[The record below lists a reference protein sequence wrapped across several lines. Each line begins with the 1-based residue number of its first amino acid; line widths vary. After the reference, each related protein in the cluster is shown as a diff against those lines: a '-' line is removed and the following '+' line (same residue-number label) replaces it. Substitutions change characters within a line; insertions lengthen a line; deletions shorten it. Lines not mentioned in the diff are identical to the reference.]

1 MHVYVNIYMHIC
13 IDYTMEYRTL
23 RVDIPRNWSNRRCQ
37 LQLLPTPRFAFR
49 DAFSNASLHHRLL
62 SLPFSHSFSL
72 SLSPSVSRVRASSI
86 SVVTTT
92 ESLTCQWSLTSH
104 SWDCITDVSVP
115 FINGTWRIENCFAAM
130 GRSERKMSKIRH
142 HRFYFSHDTFQ
153 SKGNL
158 ITQCTCGCLFL

>member
-1 MHVYVNIYMHIC
+1 MWIYAYKHIC
-13 IDYTMEYRTL
+13 IDYIMEYRTL
-23 RVDIPRNWSNRRCQ
+23 RVDIPRNWPNRRCQ

-49 DAFSNASLHHRLL
+49 DAFSNASLHHRFL
-62 SLPFSHSFSL
+62 SLSFSPPF

-130 GRSERKMSKIRH
+130 GRSKRKMSKIRH

-153 SKGNL
+153 SKETL
-158 ITQCTCGCLFL
+158 IMQFVRGCLFL